1 MSCYSIQTEI
11 QHRIRLLSSMMTS
24 SNCDHQNQFYF
35 ENNIKIFFW
44 LHHLV
49 SVAQIHADEAWM
61 QVNEMFIVI
70 SRWVCGEWQ
79 CR

>member
-44 LHHLV
+44 LRHLV